1 LSLSSASVS
10 ADAHRLAFREVWLA
24 RFGSISEA
32 ASLAEQHL
40 AQAAG
45 DERLILR
52 MQLVLLRLG
61 SLNPGASQPYRELA
75 ARMLAL
81 GDRPAA

>member
-1 LSLSSASVS
+1 M
-10 ADAHRLAFREVWLA
+10 
-24 RFGSISEA
+24 
-32 ASLAEQHL
+32 AEQHL

-52 MQLVLLRLG
+52 MQLVQHRLG

-81 GDRPAA
+81 GDGPGSLIARSMALATENFGGDVAAALTA